1 MLTKK
6 QKRIN
11 WILVAV
17 LLVLSIF
24 FLFPVIWMLANSF
37 KPDAAITADMNTI
50 AAFIPPAPD
59 GNFFE
64 NYVSIITDT
73 NFLRYMANTL
83 LYAAILIV
91 LSIVVN
97 GLAGYAL
104 AKIKF
109 PFRDQWLMIII
120 MLLIVPTETV
130 ITIHFLI
137 IAKAGLLNTIVG
149 YILPLIVNPFNIYL
163 FRQVF
168 VSLPDDV
175 YEAAQLDHCGPVKYF
190 FTMVLPMSKT
200 VVATVSVFTFLNVWN
215 DYLWP
220 SLVFTSS
227 DLLTAQ
233 IGLNSITS
241 NENTTMGQ
249 TLAVITLV
257 TIPVI
262 IIYSLFSKQIVEGV
276 TSTGSK
282 VEGVTSTGSKEG

>member
-11 WILVAV
+11 IILVIIMIIV
-17 LLVLSIF
+17 SLF

-37 KPDAAITADMNTI
+37 KTDSAITRDMNSL
-50 AAFIPPAPD
+50 AAFIPPALN
-59 GNFFE
+59 GSFFE
-64 NYVSIITDT
+64 NYITILT
-73 NFLRYMANTL
+73 NTSFLRYMANTL
-83 LYAAILIV
+83 LYAAVLIV
-91 LSIVVN
+91 LGIIVN

-104 AKIKF
+104 AKINF
-109 PFRDQWLMIII
+109 PFKERWLLII
-120 MLLIVPTETV
+120 MLLMIVPMETI
-130 ITIHFLI
+130 ITIHFLF
-137 IAKAGLLNTIVG
+137 IAKLGLLNNIIG
-149 YILPLIVNPFNIYL
+149 YVLPMIVNPFNIFL

-175 YEAAQLDHCGPVKYF
+175 YEAAQLDFCSPVKYF
-190 FTMVLPMSKT
+190 FTMVLPMSKS

-233 IGLNSITS
+233 IGLNAITS
-241 NENTTMGQ
+241 NDNTTMGQ

-262 IIYSLFSKQIVEGV
+262 IIYALFSKQIVEGV
-276 TSTGSK
+276 
-282 VEGVTSTGSKEG
+282 VSTGSKEG

>member
-24 FLFPVIWMLANSF
+24 FLFPVLWMLANSF

-64 NYVSIITDT
+64 NYVFIITDT

-282 VEGVTSTGSKEG
+282 EG

>member
-11 WILVAV
+11 IILVIIMIIV
-17 LLVLSIF
+17 SLF

-37 KPDAAITADMNTI
+37 KTDAAITRDMNSL
-50 AAFIPPAPD
+50 AAFIPPALN
-59 GNFFE
+59 GSFFE
-64 NYVSIITDT
+64 NYSTILT
-73 NFLRYMANTL
+73 NTSFLRYMANTL
-83 LYAAILIV
+83 LYAAVLIV
-91 LSIVVN
+91 LGIIVN

-104 AKIKF
+104 AKINF
-109 PFRDQWLMIII
+109 PFKERWLLII
-120 MLLIVPTETV
+120 MLLMIVPMETI
-130 ITIHFLI
+130 ITIHFLF
-137 IAKAGLLNTIVG
+137 IAKLGLLNNIIG
-149 YILPLIVNPFNIYL
+149 YVLPMIVNPFNIFL

-175 YEAAQLDHCGPVKYF
+175 YEAAQLDFCSPVKYF
-190 FTMVLPMSKT
+190 FTMVLPMSKS

-233 IGLNSITS
+233 IGLNAITS
-241 NENTTMGQ
+241 NDNTTMGQ

-262 IIYSLFSKQIVEGV
+262 IIYALFSKQIVEGV
-276 TSTGSK
+276 
-282 VEGVTSTGSKEG
+282 VSTGSKEG

>member
-1 MLTKK
+1 MLTKR
-6 QKRIN
+6 QKWLN
-11 WILVAV
+11 WILVGF
-17 LLVLSIF
+17 LLVLSVF
-24 FLFPVIWMLANSF
+24 FLFPVLWMLANSF
-37 KPDAAITADMNTI
+37 KPDAAITADMNSI
-50 AAFIPPAPD
+50 AAFIPPAPS
-59 GNFFE
+59 GSFFE
-64 NYVSIITDT
+64 NYVSILFNTK
-73 NFLRYMANTL
+73 FLRYMANTL
-83 LYAAILIV
+83 SYAAILI
-91 LSIVVN
+91 LLGIVVN

-109 PFRDQWLMIII
+109 PFRDQWLLIIM

-137 IAKAGLLNTIVG
+137 IAKAGLLNTVLG
-149 YILPLIVNPFNIYL
+149 YILPSIVNPFNIFL

-175 YEAAQLDHCGPVKYF
+175 YEAAQLDFCGPVKYF

-241 NENTTMGQ
+241 NDNTTMGQ

-282 VEGVTSTGSKEG
+282 EG

>member
-1 MLTKK
+1 MFTKK
-6 QKRIN
+6 QKRVN

-37 KPDAAITADMNTI
+37 KPDAAITADMNSI
-50 AAFIPPAPD
+50 AAFIPPVPD
-59 GNFFE
+59 GNFFD
-64 NYVSIITDT
+64 NYISIITNT
-73 NFLRYMANTL
+73 SFLRYMGNTL

-91 LSIVVN
+91 LSIIVN

-149 YILPLIVNPFNIYL
+149 YILPLIVNPFNIFL

-175 YEAAQLDHCGPVKYF
+175 YVAAQLDFCGPVKYF

-282 VEGVTSTGSKEG
+282 EG

>member
-1 MLTKK
+1 M
-6 QKRIN
+6 IF
-11 WILVAV
+11 

-24 FLFPVIWMLANSF
+24 FLFPVLWMLANSF
-37 KPDAAITADMNTI
+37 KPDAAITADMNSI
-50 AAFIPPAPD
+50 AAFIPPMPK

-64 NYVSIITDT
+64 NYISIIKDT
-73 NFLRYMANTL
+73 SFLRYMGNTL
-83 LYAAILIV
+83 FYAAVMIV
-91 LSIVVN
+91 LGIIVN

-104 AKIKF
+104 AKIPF
-109 PFRDQWLMIII
+109 PFSDKWLLIIL
-120 MLLIVPTETV
+120 MLQIVPTETV

-137 IAKAGLLNTIVG
+137 IAKAGLLNTVLG
-149 YILPLIVNPFNIYL
+149 YVLPMIVNPFNIYL

-175 YEAAQLDHCGPVKYF
+175 YEAAQLDFCGPVKYF

-200 VVATVSVFTFLNVWN
+200 VVATVGVFTFLNVWN

-220 SLVFTSS
+220 ALVFTSG

-233 IGLNSITS
+233 IGLNAITS

-249 TLAVITLV
+249 TLAVITMI

-282 VEGVTSTGSKEG
+282 EG

>member
-1 MLTKK
+1 MKRKK
-6 QKRIN
+6 QKIFN
-11 WILVAV
+11 VPLAIIMFIMSL
-17 LLVLSIF
+17 F

-37 KPDAAITADMNTI
+37 KPDAAITADMNS
-50 AAFIPPAPD
+50 AMAFVPPAP
-59 GNFFE
+59 GKGFFD
-64 NYVSIITDT
+64 NYKAILFDT
-73 NFLRYMANTL
+73 SFIRYMLNTL
-83 LYAAILIV
+83 FYAAIMIV
-91 LSIVVN
+91 SGIIVN

-104 AKIKF
+104 AKIRF
-109 PFRDQWLMIII
+109 PFRDRWLAII
-120 MLLIVPTETV
+120 MMLMVIPTETI
-130 ITIHFLI
+130 ITINFMFVS
-137 IAKAGLLNTIVG
+137 KMGLLNTVFGYVLPMIVS
-149 YILPLIVNPFNIYL
+149 PFNIFL

-175 YEAAQLDHCGPVKYF
+175 WEAAQLDYCNPIKYF

-227 DLLTAQ
+227 NLLTAQ

-241 NENTTMGQ
+241 NDNTTMGQ
-249 TLAVITLV
+249 TLAVITLI

-276 TSTGSK
+276 I
-282 VEGVTSTGSKEG
+282 STGSKEG

>member
-1 MLTKK
+1 
-6 QKRIN
+6 
-11 WILVAV
+11 
-17 LLVLSIF
+17 
-24 FLFPVIWMLANSF
+24 MLANSF
-37 KPDAAITADMNTI
+37 KPDAAITADMNSV

-59 GNFFE
+59 GHFFE

-73 NFLRYMANTL
+73 SFLRYMANTL
-83 LYAAILIV
+83 FYAAILIL

-149 YILPLIVNPFNIYL
+149 YILPLIVNPFNIFL

-175 YEAAQLDHCGPVKYF
+175 YEAAQLDFCGPVKYF

-282 VEGVTSTGSKEG
+282 EG

>member
-1 MLTKK
+1 MVTKK

-11 WILVAV
+11 WILVAI

-37 KPDAAITADMNTI
+37 KPDAAITADMNSI
-50 AAFIPPAPD
+50 AAFIPPALN
-59 GNFFE
+59 GNFFD

-73 NFLRYMANTL
+73 SFLRYMGNTL

-91 LSIVVN
+91 LSIIVN

-149 YILPLIVNPFNIYL
+149 YILPLIVNPFNIFL

-175 YEAAQLDHCGPVKYF
+175 YEAAQLDYCGPVKYF

-282 VEGVTSTGSKEG
+282 EG

>member
-1 MLTKK
+1 MFTKK
-6 QKRIN
+6 QKRSN
-11 WILVAV
+11 WILVGV
-17 LLVLSIF
+17 LLVLSVF

-37 KPDAAITADMNTI
+37 KPDAQITADMNSA
-50 AAFIPPAPD
+50 AAFIPPVPS
-59 GNFFE
+59 GSFFE
-64 NYVSIITDT
+64 NYVSIILDT
-73 NFLRYMANTL
+73 SFLRYMANTL
-83 LYAAILIV
+83 FYAAVLIV
-91 LSIVVN
+91 LSIIVN

-104 AKIKF
+104 AKIRF
-109 PFRDQWLMIII
+109 PFRDKWLLLIM

-149 YILPLIVNPFNIYL
+149 YILPLIVNPFNIFL

-175 YEAAQLDHCGPVKYF
+175 YEAAQLDFCGPVKYF

-241 NENTTMGQ
+241 NDNTTMGE

-282 VEGVTSTGSKEG
+282 EG

>member
-1 MLTKK
+1 MSTKK

-11 WILVAV
+11 IVLVV
-17 LLVLSIF
+17 VMIIMSLF

-37 KPDAAITADMNTI
+37 KTDAAITNDMNSM
-50 AAFIPPAPD
+50 AAFVPPALN
-59 GNFFE
+59 GHFFD
-64 NYVSIITDT
+64 NYITILMNTD
-73 NFLRYMANTL
+73 FIRYMVNTL
-83 LYAAILIV
+83 FYAAVLIV
-91 LSIVVN
+91 LGIVVN

-104 AKIKF
+104 AKINF
-109 PFRDQWLMIII
+109 PFKDRWLLII
-120 MLLIVPTETV
+120 MLLMIVPMETI
-130 ITIHFLI
+130 ITIHFLF
-137 IAKAGLLNTIVG
+137 IAKLGLLNNIIGYVLPMIVS
-149 YILPLIVNPFNIYL
+149 PFNIFP

-175 YEAAQLDHCGPVKYF
+175 YEAAQLDYCSPVKYF
-190 FTMVLPMSKT
+190 FTMVLPMSKS
-200 VVATVSVFTFLNVWN
+200 VVATVGVFTFLNVWN

-233 IGLNSITS
+233 IGLNAITS

-262 IIYSLFSKQIVEGV
+262 IIYALFSKQIVEGV
-276 TSTGSK
+276 
-282 VEGVTSTGSKEG
+282 VSTGSKEG

>member
-1 MLTKK
+1 MFTKK

-37 KPDAAITADMNTI
+37 KPDAAITADMNSI
-50 AAFIPPAPD
+50 AAFIPPAPG
-59 GNFFE
+59 GNFVD

-73 NFLRYMANTL
+73 SFLRYMGNTL

-149 YILPLIVNPFNIYL
+149 YILPMIVNPFNIFL

-175 YEAAQLDHCGPVKYF
+175 YEAAQLDFCGPVKYF

-227 DLLTAQ
+227 NLLTAQ

-249 TLAVITLV
+249 TLAVITLI

-282 VEGVTSTGSKEG
+282 EG

>member
-6 QKRIN
+6 QKRNN
-11 WILVAV
+11 WILTVV
-17 LLVLSIF
+17 LLIVSLL

-37 KPDAAITADMNTI
+37 KPDAAITADMNSM
-50 AAFIPPAPD
+50 AAFIPPALN

-64 NYVSIITDT
+64 NYVSVLT
-73 NFLRYMANTL
+73 NTGFVRYMCNTL
-83 LYAAILIV
+83 FYAAILIV
-91 LSIVVN
+91 LGVIVN

-104 AKIKF
+104 AKINF
-109 PFRDQWLMIII
+109 PFRERWL
-120 MLLIVPTETV
+120 
-130 ITIHFLI
+130 LI
-137 IAKAGLLNTIVG
+137 IAKAGLLNTVIG
-149 YILPLIVNPFNIYL
+149 YVLPMIVNPFNIFL

-168 VSLPDDV
+168 LGLPDDV

-190 FTMVLPMSKT
+190 FTMVLPMSKS

-233 IGLNSITS
+233 IGLNAITS
-241 NENTTMGQ
+241 NDNTTTGQ
-249 TLAVITLV
+249 TLAVITMV

-276 TSTGSK
+276 I
-282 VEGVTSTGSKEG
+282 STGSKEG

>member
-11 WILVAV
+11 WILVV
-17 LLVLSIF
+17 ILLILSVF
-24 FLFPVIWMLANSF
+24 FLFPVLWMLANSF
-37 KPDAAITADMNTI
+37 KPDAAITADMNSI
-50 AAFIPPAPD
+50 AAFIPPAPG

-73 NFLRYMANTL
+73 SFLRYMGNTL
-83 LYAAILIV
+83 FYAAILIV

-109 PFRDQWLMIII
+109 PFREQWLMIII

-137 IAKAGLLNTIVG
+137 IAKAGLLNTIIG
-149 YILPLIVNPFNIYL
+149 YILPLVVNPFNIFL

-175 YEAAQLDHCGPVKYF
+175 YEAAQLDFCGPVKYF

-262 IIYSLFSKQIVEGV
+262 IIYALFSKQIVEGV

-282 VEGVTSTGSKEG
+282 EG

>member
-6 QKRIN
+6 QKQIN
-11 WILVAV
+11 WILVIF

-24 FLFPVIWMLANSF
+24 FLFPVLWMLANSF
-37 KPDAAITADMNTI
+37 KPDAAITADMNSI
-50 AAFIPPAPD
+50 AAFIPPMPK

-64 NYVSIITDT
+64 NYISIIKDT
-73 NFLRYMANTL
+73 SFLRYMGNTL
-83 LYAAILIV
+83 FYAAVMIV
-91 LSIVVN
+91 LGIIVN

-104 AKIKF
+104 AKIPF
-109 PFRDQWLMIII
+109 PFSDKWLLIIL
-120 MLLIVPTETV
+120 MLQIVPTETV

-137 IAKAGLLNTIVG
+137 IAKAGLLNKVLG
-149 YILPLIVNPFNIYL
+149 YVLPMIVNPFNIYL

-175 YEAAQLDHCGPVKYF
+175 YEAAQLDFCGPVKYF

-200 VVATVSVFTFLNVWN
+200 VVATVGVFTFLDVWN

-220 SLVFTSS
+220 ALVFTSGE
-227 DLLTAQ
+227 LLTAQ
-233 IGLNSITS
+233 IGLNAITS

-249 TLAVITLV
+249 TLAVITMI

-282 VEGVTSTGSKEG
+282 EG

>member
-11 WILVAV
+11 IILVIIMIIV
-17 LLVLSIF
+17 SLF

-37 KPDAAITADMNTI
+37 KTDAAITRDMNSL
-50 AAFIPPAPD
+50 AAFIPPALN
-59 GNFFE
+59 GSFFD
-64 NYVSIITDT
+64 NYITILT
-73 NFLRYMANTL
+73 NTSFLRYMANTL
-83 LYAAILIV
+83 IYAAVLIV
-91 LSIVVN
+91 LGIIVN

-104 AKIKF
+104 AKINF
-109 PFRDQWLMIII
+109 PFKERWLLII
-120 MLLIVPTETV
+120 MLLMIVPMETI
-130 ITIHFLI
+130 ITIHFLF
-137 IAKAGLLNTIVG
+137 IAKLGLLNNIIG
-149 YILPLIVNPFNIYL
+149 YVLPMIVNPFNIFL

-175 YEAAQLDHCGPVKYF
+175 YEAAQLDFCSPVKYF
-190 FTMVLPMSKT
+190 FTMVLPMSKS

-233 IGLNSITS
+233 IGLNAITS
-241 NENTTMGQ
+241 NDNTTMGQ

-262 IIYSLFSKQIVEGV
+262 IIYALFSKQIVEGV
-276 TSTGSK
+276 
-282 VEGVTSTGSKEG
+282 VSTGSKEG

>member
-17 LLVLSIF
+17 LLILSIF

-37 KPDAAITADMNTI
+37 KPDAAITADMNSV

-73 NFLRYMANTL
+73 SFLRYMANTL
-83 LYAAILIV
+83 FYAAILIL

-149 YILPLIVNPFNIYL
+149 YILPLIVNPFNIFL

-175 YEAAQLDHCGPVKYF
+175 YEAAQLDFCGQVKYF

-282 VEGVTSTGSKEG
+282 EG

>member
-1 MLTKK
+1 MLTKN
-6 QKRIN
+6 QKRNN
-11 WILVAV
+11 WILVIV
-17 LLVLSIF
+17 LAVLSIF

-37 KPDAAITADMNTI
+37 KTDAKIITDMNSV
-50 AAFIPPAPD
+50 AAFIPPALN
-59 GNFFE
+59 GSFFD
-64 NYVSIITDT
+64 NYKAILFNT
-73 NFLRYMANTL
+73 NFIRYMLNTL
-83 LYAAILIV
+83 FYAAILI
-91 LSIVVN
+91 LLGIVVN

-109 PFRDQWLMIII
+109 PFRDQWILII
-120 MLLIVPTETV
+120 MMLMIVPTETV

-149 YILPLIVNPFNIYL
+149 YILPMIVNPFNIFL

-175 YEAAQLDHCGPVKYF
+175 YEAAQLDFCSPIKYF
-190 FTMVLPMSKT
+190 FTMVLPMSQT
-200 VVATVSVFTFLNVWN
+200 VVATVSVFTFLGVWN

-241 NENTTMGQ
+241 NDNTTVGQ

-282 VEGVTSTGSKEG
+282 EG

>member
-11 WILVAV
+11 IILVIIMIIV
-17 LLVLSIF
+17 SLF

-37 KPDAAITADMNTI
+37 KTDAAITRDMNSL
-50 AAFIPPAPD
+50 AAFIPPALN
-59 GNFFE
+59 GSFFD
-64 NYVSIITDT
+64 NYITILT
-73 NFLRYMANTL
+73 NTSFLRYMANTL
-83 LYAAILIV
+83 LYAAVLIV
-91 LSIVVN
+91 LGIIVN

-104 AKIKF
+104 AKINF
-109 PFRDQWLMIII
+109 PFKERWLLII
-120 MLLIVPTETV
+120 MLLMIVPMETI
-130 ITIHFLI
+130 ITIHFLF
-137 IAKAGLLNTIVG
+137 IAKLGLLNNIIG
-149 YILPLIVNPFNIYL
+149 YVLPMIVNPFNIFL

-175 YEAAQLDHCGPVKYF
+175 YEAAQLDFCSPVKYF
-190 FTMVLPMSKT
+190 FTMVLPMSKS

-233 IGLNSITS
+233 IGLNAITS
-241 NENTTMGQ
+241 NDNTTMGQ
-249 TLAVITLV
+249 TLVVITLV

-262 IIYSLFSKQIVEGV
+262 IIYALFSKQIVEGV
-276 TSTGSK
+276 
-282 VEGVTSTGSKEG
+282 VSTGSKEG

>member
-11 WILVAV
+11 WILVIVLAV
-17 LLVLSIF
+17 VSIF

-37 KPDAAITADMNTI
+37 KPDAAITTDMNSI
-50 AAFIPPAPD
+50 SAFIPPVPN
-59 GNFFE
+59 GNFFD
-64 NYVSIITDT
+64 NYINILFNT
-73 NFLRYMANTL
+73 NFLRYMGNTL
-83 LYAAILIV
+83 LYAAVLIV
-91 LSIVVN
+91 LGIVVN

-104 AKIKF
+104 AKINF
-109 PFRDQWLMIII
+109 PFRDQWVLVILMLMI
-120 MLLIVPTETV
+120 VPMETV
-130 ITIHFLI
+130 ITIHYLI
-137 IAKAGLLNTIVG
+137 IAKAGLLDTIVG
-149 YILPLIVNPFNIYL
+149 YILPMIVNPFNIFL

-175 YEAAQLDHCGPVKYF
+175 YEAAQLDHCSQLKYF

-282 VEGVTSTGSKEG
+282 EG

>member
-11 WILVAV
+11 WILVIF

-24 FLFPVIWMLANSF
+24 FLFPVLWMLANSF

-50 AAFIPPAPD
+50 AAFIPPMP
-59 GNFFE
+59 GGSFFE
-64 NYVSIITDT
+64 NYVSIIKDT
-73 NFLRYMANTL
+73 SFLRYMGNTL
-83 LYAAILIV
+83 FYAAVMIV
-91 LSIVVN
+91 LGIIVN

-104 AKIKF
+104 AKIPF
-109 PFRDQWLMIII
+109 PFSDKWLLIIL
-120 MLLIVPTETV
+120 MLQIVPTETV

-137 IAKAGLLNTIVG
+137 IAKAGLLNTVVG
-149 YILPLIVNPFNIYL
+149 YVLPMIVNPFNIYL

-175 YEAAQLDHCGPVKYF
+175 YEAAQLDFCGPVKYF

-200 VVATVSVFTFLNVWN
+200 VVATVGVFTFLNVWN

-220 SLVFTSS
+220 ALVFTSG

-233 IGLNSITS
+233 IGLNAITS

-249 TLAVITLV
+249 TLAVITMI

-282 VEGVTSTGSKEG
+282 EG

>member
-1 MLTKK
+1 MVSKK
-6 QKRIN
+6 QRRIN

-17 LLVLSIF
+17 LLVLSVF

-37 KPDAAITADMNTI
+37 KPDAAITADMNSI
-50 AAFIPPAPD
+50 AAFIPPALD
-59 GNFFE
+59 GNFFD
-64 NYVSIITDT
+64 NYIEIITNT
-73 NFLRYMANTL
+73 SFLRYMGNTL

-91 LSIVVN
+91 LGIIVN

-104 AKIKF
+104 AKIDF
-109 PFRDQWLMIII
+109 PFREQWLLIIM

-137 IAKAGLLNTIVG
+137 IAKAGLLNTILG
-149 YILPLIVNPFNIYL
+149 YILPSIVNPFNIFL

-175 YEAAQLDHCGPVKYF
+175 YEAAQLDFCGPVKYF
-190 FTMVLPMSKT
+190 FTMVIPMSKT

-220 SLVFTSS
+220 ALVFTSS
-227 DLLTAQ
+227 DMLTAQ

-282 VEGVTSTGSKEG
+282 EG

>member
-1 MLTKK
+1 MVSKK

-17 LLVLSIF
+17 LLVLSVF

-37 KPDAAITADMNTI
+37 KPDAAITADMNSV
-50 AAFIPPAPD
+50 AAFVPPAPD
-59 GNFFE
+59 GNFFD
-64 NYVSIITDT
+64 NYIEIITNT
-73 NFLRYMANTL
+73 SFLRYMGNTL

-91 LSIVVN
+91 LGIIVN

-104 AKIKF
+104 AKINF
-109 PFRDQWLMIII
+109 PFREQWLLIIM

-137 IAKAGLLNTIVG
+137 IAKAGLLNTILG
-149 YILPLIVNPFNIYL
+149 YILPAIVNPFNIFL

-175 YEAAQLDHCGPVKYF
+175 YEAAQLDFCGPVKYF

-262 IIYSLFSKQIVEGV
+262 IIYSCSP
-276 TSTGSK
+276 SRSWK
-282 VEGVTSTGSKEG
+282 V

>member
-1 MLTKK
+1 MFTKK
-6 QKRIN
+6 QRRSN
-11 WILVAV
+11 WILVGV
-17 LLVLSIF
+17 LLVLSVF

-37 KPDAAITADMNTI
+37 KPDARITADMNSA
-50 AAFIPPAPD
+50 AAFIPPVPS
-59 GNFFE
+59 GSFFE
-64 NYVSIITDT
+64 NYVSIILDT
-73 NFLRYMANTL
+73 SFLRYMANTL
-83 LYAAILIV
+83 FYAAVLIV
-91 LSIVVN
+91 LSIIVN

-104 AKIKF
+104 AKIRF
-109 PFRDQWLMIII
+109 PFRDKWLLLSM
-120 MLLIVPTETV
+120 MLVIVRRETV
-130 ITIHFLI
+130 ISIHFLI

-149 YILPLIVNPFNIYL
+149 YILPLIVNPFNIFL

-175 YEAAQLDHCGPVKYF
+175 YEAAQLDFCGPVKYF

-241 NENTTMGQ
+241 NDNTTMGE

-282 VEGVTSTGSKEG
+282 EG

>member
-17 LLVLSIF
+17 LLVLSVF

-37 KPDAAITADMNTI
+37 KPDAAITADMNSI
-50 AAFIPPAPD
+50 EAFIPPELN
-59 GNFFE
+59 GNFFD

-73 NFLRYMANTL
+73 NFLRYMGNTL

-91 LSIVVN
+91 LSIIVN

-104 AKIKF
+104 AKINF
-109 PFRDQWLMIII
+109 PFREQWLLIII

-149 YILPLIVNPFNIYL
+149 YILPLIVNPFNIFL

-168 VSLPDDV
+168 VSLPDDI
-175 YEAAQLDHCGPVKYF
+175 YEAAQLDFCGPVKYF

-233 IGLNSITS
+233 IGLNSITA

-282 VEGVTSTGSKEG
+282 EG